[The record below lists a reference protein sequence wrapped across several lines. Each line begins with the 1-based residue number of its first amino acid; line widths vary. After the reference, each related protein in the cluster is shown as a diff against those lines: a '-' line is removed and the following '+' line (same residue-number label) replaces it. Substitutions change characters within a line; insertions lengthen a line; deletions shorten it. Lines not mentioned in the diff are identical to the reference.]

1 MTVRHETPGTAAT
14 EQIPRT
20 RGRGRNG
27 PVIATRVIPV
37 AWVTAL
43 ALADGDPAR
52 LRVISA
58 SEIIVTNN
66 PGRRL

>member
-1 MTVRHETPGTAAT
+1 MSVTQRIPRQATT

-27 PVIATRVIPV
+27 PITTTTVIPA

-52 LRVISA
+52 LRIISA
-58 SEIIVTNN
+58 REILVVNN
-66 PGRRL
+66 PGRRP